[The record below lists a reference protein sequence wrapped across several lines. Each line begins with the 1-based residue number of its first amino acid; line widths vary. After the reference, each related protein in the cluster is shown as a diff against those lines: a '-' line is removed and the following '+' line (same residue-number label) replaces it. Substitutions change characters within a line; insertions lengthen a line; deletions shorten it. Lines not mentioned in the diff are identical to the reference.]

1 MPPTPTSRQFTA
13 DLDEIEALASAPV
26 ADAATL
32 ANNLAA
38 IYERAANAEVGQ
50 YDIAAVTKIAPQIMY
65 RLFDLRMNLR
75 NRLGDFGVRGLMT
88 AEVVQRLRDVFR
100 ILRYV
105 SDMVGEISTGNARA
119 DGHSPLSGFS
129 GKNHNTL
136 VNWKFY
142 EPGKDHLTFRSG
154 DVLLVRG
161 QAHNSAAIAR
171 IGDVDSQFSHT
182 GVVYIDS
189 YGRHY
194 MVESLIEDGAVIT
207 PLDEALKHGIVRA
220 ALYRH
225 RDAYLASVSAK
236 AIHDYVAKHQGFF
249 ARPIRYD
256 FSMRPDGGRHLF
268 CSKLVRL
275 AYAMG
280 SGGAYKVP
288 AYMTKMSFKNRDF
301 LDRIGVKTA
310 ETYAP
315 ADIDLEPNFDLV
327 CEWQDYRETAN
338 VRLQDFTLDKL
349 FEWMETYG
357 YQFQE
362 TTLVKIVA
370 LLGRFSSTWVKG
382 AKDLISSVVP
392 KVPINMPR
400 KTIATVAMLHK
411 TAEPIYREL
420 QQRDAAMVAEAGRP
434 LHGKEVYTILEEI
447 RARDGA
453 GIGYLAR
460 PAV

>member
-1 MPPTPTSRQFTA
+1 MPA
-13 DLDEIEALASAPV
+13 
-26 ADAATL
+26 ADAAAL
-32 ANNLAA
+32 ARNLAA

-50 YDIAAVTKIAPQIMY
+50 YDIAAVTKLAPEIMY

-75 NRLGDFGVRGLMT
+75 SRLSDYAARGLMT
-88 AEVVQRLRDVFR
+88 PDVVQRLRDVFR

-105 SDMVGEISTGNARA
+105 SDMVGEISIGNARA
-119 DGHSPLSGFS
+119 EAHAALPGFS
-129 GKNHNTL
+129 GKDYNTL

-142 EPGKDHLTFRSG
+142 DKSKDYLTFRSG

-182 GVVYIDS
+182 GIVYIDS
-189 YGRHY
+189 FGRHY

-207 PLDEALKHGIVRA
+207 PLEDALKHGIVRA

-225 RDAYLASVSAK
+225 KDAYLASVSAK

-288 AYMTKMSFKNRDF
+288 TYMTRMSFKNRDF
-301 LDRIGVKTA
+301 LDRIGVKTV

-349 FEWMETYG
+349 FEWMEVYG
-357 YQFQE
+357 YRFQE
-362 TTLVKIVA
+362 TALVKVVA

-382 AKDLISSVVP
+382 AKDLMSSVVP

-420 QQRDAAMVAEAGRP
+420 QTRDAAMVAEAGRP

-447 RARDGA
+447 RACDGA
-453 GIGYLAR
+453 EIGYLAR
-460 PAV
+460 PSAP